1 MKTIEEILVKLV
13 SEGLTINKERFCYS
27 VGTNTIMT
35 RWLMGKE
42 V

>member
-13 SEGLTINKERFCYS
+13 SEDLTINQERFCYS
-27 VGTNTIMT
+27 GDTSTIIT
-35 RWLMGKE
+35 RYLRGKE